1 MADPT
6 LTGASITFHTNDDD
20 KDDDTEVSVKVRLR
34 DRRTVVAQTSG
45 AFAKFGDNGDAGP
58 FALLVVDPV
67 TREQLKT
74 GNVVFD
80 IIPVGNDTWRFNY
93 LLDLRFTDGGHLL
106 SRANGVELTQDHR
119 SQSFGIE

>member
-20 KDDDTEVSVKVRLR
+20 KNDDTELSVTVRLR

-45 AFAKFGDNGDAGP
+45 AFARFANDGDVGP

-67 TREQLKT
+67 TREALKT
-74 GNVVFD
+74 GNVAFE
-80 IIPVGNDTWRFNY
+80 IIPDY

-106 SRANGVELTQDHR
+106 SRATGVELTQDSR